1 MATEKYKYE
10 DIPLM
15 TDEYVIS
22 CFDQTNKSDDIE
34 RDPRTLLI
42 VLTNKRIIEAN
53 TVDAYRNYT
62 FGDLRDSHTI
72 SIKKKRKPLTHLLRA
87 CLLIFTSIVSVLILG
102 ASLPVYAMALL
113 FISGSTYHFIRF
125 ICSPKQS
132 QITMR
137 STTSNLEMV
146 FPRSREQS
154 AYIFVNN
161 LFEAKAH
168 LSTNINHPNT
178 MENPESPP
186 YNQSDIQ
193 NESKSLPV
201 NEQVVDQNT
210 PEEKR
215 GD

>member
-1 MATEKYKYE
+1 
-10 DIPLM
+10 
-15 TDEYVIS
+15 
-22 CFDQTNKSDDIE
+22 
-34 RDPRTLLI
+34 
-42 VLTNKRIIEAN
+42 
-53 TVDAYRNYT
+53 
-62 FGDLRDSHTI
+62 
-72 SIKKKRKPLTHLLRA
+72 
-87 CLLIFTSIVSVLILG
+87 
-102 ASLPVYAMALL
+102 
-113 FISGSTYHFIRF
+113 
-125 ICSPKQS
+125 
-132 QITMR
+132 MR

-178 MENPESPP
+178 MENPESHNVNMANAETPP
-186 YNQSDIQ
+186 YSQSDIQ
-193 NESKSLPV
+193 NESKSLSM